1 MQLFFI
7 NMTVETYID
16 KRLHIFDYDHTL
28 YISSTYEKRLTYK
41 NYIINT
47 IRDLKQKGK
56 LIAMASH
63 NINADKYVYREY
75 PEIYN
80 CFDVFVC
87 DYPIDKKFMVS
98 FILDHLDCKPN
109 EAIFYDDRTYNIE
122 SVEKLGVFCY
132 LVNKTTGIKFEDIS
146 IKNNII

>member
-56 LIAMASH
+56 LIAMA
-63 NINADKYVYREY
+63 
-75 PEIYN
+75 
-80 CFDVFVC
+80 
-87 DYPIDKKFMVS
+87 
-98 FILDHLDCKPN
+98 
-109 EAIFYDDRTYNIE
+109 
-122 SVEKLGVFCY
+122 
-132 LVNKTTGIKFEDIS
+132 
-146 IKNNII
+146 